1 MIHATELMI
10 GDWVFDERFNKY
22 HKVDLENDF
31 HFICSGETCFKPILL
46 TPEILEKNGF
56 SLERDGAYTYYD
68 DVHIPEQQY
77 IAVLFRHNLT
87 VRHIEIK
94 RMRCHTNYDE
104 LIYVHQFQ
112 QALRLCGLNELADN
126 FKVE

>member
-10 GDWVFDERFNKY
+10 GDWVFDECFNKY

-56 SLERDGAYTYYD
+56 ELCEDSNYEFCAYIKSGVVSYIVYITPLRSKMSIEIADTGHVVFDWFVD
-68 DVHIPEQQY
+68 DVSQMQH
-77 IAVLFRHNLT
+77 
-87 VRHIEIK
+87 
-94 RMRCHTNYDE
+94 
-104 LIYVHQFQ
+104 
-112 QALRLCGLNELADN
+112 ALRLCGLNELADN
-126 FKVE
+126 LKV